1 MQKASGPCDQAG
13 HTIALLT
20 TCLIGFSLF
29 FDLYFTQIILGPVA
43 DVFGAT
49 VLQARYTMVA
59 ATAGVVFAP
68 LFAGRLQQKKA
79 VQVATLAAMM
89 TAAAIEA
96 AAPNLWTLIG
106 MRFCQGILVG
116 ILFIQAMGRIATL
129 HRMRFGASSNGLFV
143 SATTL
148 GSFTSRFLPPSLV
161 DAIGVKPTFLV
172 LASVLLLI
180 CAAVY
185 FSPMPEASTD
195 ASHELTIPAPAASG
209 QRKAFLIE
217 YLLGFCV
224 LFSQTSIWTYLPVRL
239 ARAPFMLD
247 DRYLALMALVFLL
260 GAVSAS
266 LTIRVTRNDLSKFAI
281 LLFFGCAIVGALMT
295 GTFNLYAIAGGL
307 AVFTVGS
314 FALQAML
321 SRRLTARAGASTP
334 RIFAVYMS
342 IYYMGGSAGSYLSGD
357 IFVTQGF
364 SGVVLAVIT
373 VAALGSTGLYLREAL
388 GPIVMWRAATRTR
401 ASPIPIQKRRA
412 SLERRATRL

>member
-1 MQKASGPCDQAG
+1 MQEASANCDQPGHKIAG
-13 HTIALLT
+13 LT

-29 FDLYFTQIILGPVA
+29 FDLYFTQIILGPIA
-43 DVFGAT
+43 EFFGTT

-68 LFAGRLQQKKA
+68 LFAGRVRQKKA

-89 TAAAIEA
+89 IGAAIEA
-96 AAPNLWTLIG
+96 AAPDLWTLIG

-116 ILFIQAMGRIATL
+116 ILFIQAMGRIATI
-129 HRMRFGASSNGLFV
+129 HRARFGALSNGLFV

-161 DAIGVKPTFLV
+161 DEFGIRATFLV

-180 CAAVY
+180 CAAVH
-185 FSPMPEASTD
+185 FSPVPEASAD
-195 ASHELTIPAPAASG
+195 ASHEPAVLAVAASG
-209 QRKAFLIE
+209 QRKAFVIE

-224 LFSQTSIWTYLPVRL
+224 LFSQTSIWTYLPIRL

-247 DRYLALMALVFLL
+247 DRQLAFMAFVFLL

-266 LTIRVTRNDLSKFAI
+266 LTIRVTRNDLSRSAI
-281 LLFFGCAIVGALMT
+281 SLFFGCAAVGALMT
-295 GTFNLYAIAGGL
+295 GTFNLYAVAGGL

-334 RIFAVYMS
+334 RIFAMYMS
-342 IYYMGGSAGSYLSGD
+342 IYYMGGSVGSYLSGD
-357 IFVTQGF
+357 IFVARGF
-364 SGVVLAVIT
+364 SGVVLAVMT
-373 VAALGSTGLYLREAL
+373 VAALGGTALYIREAL
-388 GPIVMWRAATRTR
+388 GPTLGWRAAMRTRTSCDSE
-401 ASPIPIQKRRA
+401 AKMAGQP
-412 SLERRATRL
+412 

>member
-1 MQKASGPCDQAG
+1 MQKASGHCDQPG
-13 HTIALLT
+13 HTAAVLT

-29 FDLYFTQIILGPVA
+29 FDLYFTQIILGPIA
-43 DVFGAT
+43 EAFGAT

-79 VQVATLAAMM
+79 VQVATLAAM
-89 TAAAIEA
+89 AIAGLIEA

-116 ILFIQAMGRIATL
+116 VLFIEAMGRIAVI
-129 HRMRFGASSNGLFV
+129 HRARFGAFSNGLFV

-161 DAIGVKPTFLV
+161 DEFGIKATFLV

-180 CAAVY
+180 CAAVH
-185 FSPMPEASTD
+185 FSPVPEVSTD
-195 ASHELTIPAPAASG
+195 ASREPAVPAAAASG
-209 QRKAFLIE
+209 QRKAFVVE
-217 YLLGFCV
+217 YLLGFCI

-247 DRYLALMALVFLL
+247 DRQLALMAFVFLL

-266 LTIRVTRNDLSKFAI
+266 LTICVTRNDLSRSAI
-281 LLFFGCAIVGALMT
+281 SLFFGCAAVGALMT

-321 SRRLTARAGASTP
+321 SRRLTVRAGAATP
-334 RIFAVYMS
+334 RIFAAYMS

-357 IFVTQGF
+357 IFAARGF
-364 SGVVLAVIT
+364 SGVVVAVMTI
-373 VAALGSTGLYLREAL
+373 AALGGTALYMREAL
-388 GPIVMWRAATRTR
+388 GPALRWRAAMRTQTPLDSEAKM
-401 ASPIPIQKRRA
+401 ASQP
-412 SLERRATRL
+412 